1 MPFHRNFERKAK
13 KRYGQYKKCAGFVAH
28 DATKALAMAKYLKGI
43 VNVEFKEH
51 TVAATGTAIS
61 STPAI
66 SQTTNLSL
74 GDTTTTRDGSNIKL
88 VNLTFTYRLSIHPT
102 AVTTFVRIMV
112 IHDKQTNQAI
122 YTAPNILHDV
132 TVGDSIVSPRNL
144 DHTHRFTVLYDKV
157 HSLSEAGP
165 MAVYRRFNKKLQLK
179 LRYDADDGTIAD
191 LTSSSLSLMFVSD
204 EATNTPLITFS
215 HRLRYVDN

>member
-1 MPFHRNFERKAK
+1 MPFHRNFERKAR
-13 KRYGQYKKCAGFVAH
+13 KRFGQYKKCAGYVAH

-43 VNVEFKEH
+43 VNVEFKQH
-51 TVAATGTAIS
+51 TQSATAVAIS
-61 STPAI
+61 TTPLI
-66 SQTTNLSL
+66 TQTTNINL

-88 VNLTFTYRLSIHPT
+88 VNLTFSYLLIQHIT
-102 AVTTFVRIMV
+102 AVSTMVRVMV

-122 YTAPNILHDV
+122 YTSPLILHDV
-132 TVGDSIVSPRNL
+132 TTGDAIVSPRNL
-144 DHTHRFTVLYDKV
+144 DHTHRFQVLYDKV
-157 HSLSEAGP
+157 HALSESGP
-165 MAVYRRFNKKLQLK
+165 TTLYRSFNKKMQLK

-191 LTSSSLSLMFVSD
+191 LTSSSLSLLFVSN